1 MGGISFKDVKNIIRK
16 CLIAIIPIT
25 IIFILLINHTE
36 SKAMQ
41 KIKGYIVNNSNALKD
56 NIIFGMNQN
65 QMLTLLF
72 INILLIFL
80 TIIRY
85 IYIKNKSEL
94 GIAENVA
101 KNTNDAVII
110 TDRYNNIT
118 YVNESYEK
126 ITGYSKEEV
135 MGHTPGNFKSGKHKK
150 EFYKD
155 MWKSINKKGYFR
167 SELWDKRKDGV
178 LYPKDLSIYKINN
191 KLDKKDFK
199 YIGIFTDLTDIK
211 RDQEF
216 IDKLKDYNIDTDLPN
231 ENLLFKLI
239 NNSISKKQEKF
250 FVVYLSIENYNT
262 IVLNSNENLEYNLKI
277 FIRRINTILDDKN
290 FIAHISKSKFVIG
303 LSSFDSKDKVENF
316 MKKLIDVSK
325 LSYFIRDN
333 ELYFDI
339 KAGVCNYPDDGKY
352 VNELLVNSNIALDK
366 AIGTKGKYYLY
377 FDESFKEDIQKE
389 QEIKMMLNKAIIYDE
404 FSINYQPQI
413 DSRNNQ
419 IVGAEALL
427 RWNTKKYGFISPAI
441 FIPIAE
447 KTGQIVEI
455 GYWVI
460 DRVFNEYMIFKENI
474 NENFRICINI
484 SPMQFNDENFIKRI
498 KESIIKNNIDTNYF
512 ELEITENLLL
522 DDLTKVNKKLK
533 ELKDLGFTIAIDDF
547 GTGYSSLS
555 YIKQLHIDKLKIDRA
570 FIKDYPEKDN
580 GEIADI
586 ITIMSRTLR
595 LEVIAEGVETKEQV
609 DYLRSKGCHLI
620 QGYFYSKPIPPS
632 DFVKYLKG

>member
-1 MGGISFKDVKNIIRK
+1 
-16 CLIAIIPIT
+16 
-25 IIFILLINHTE
+25 
-36 SKAMQ
+36 
-41 KIKGYIVNNSNALKD
+41 
-56 NIIFGMNQN
+56 
-65 QMLTLLF
+65 
-72 INILLIFL
+72 
-80 TIIRY
+80 
-85 IYIKNKSEL
+85 
-94 GIAENVA
+94 
-101 KNTNDAVII
+101 
-110 TDRYNNIT
+110 
-118 YVNESYEK
+118 
-126 ITGYSKEEV
+126 
-135 MGHTPGNFKSGKHKK
+135 
-150 EFYKD
+150 
-155 MWKSINKKGYFR
+155 
-167 SELWDKRKDGV
+167 
-178 LYPKDLSIYKINN
+178 
-191 KLDKKDFK
+191 
-199 YIGIFTDLTDIK
+199 
-211 RDQEF
+211 
-216 IDKLKDYNIDTDLPN
+216 
-231 ENLLFKLI
+231 
-239 NNSISKKQEKF
+239 
-250 FVVYLSIENYNT
+250 
-262 IVLNSNENLEYNLKI
+262 
-277 FIRRINTILDDKN
+277 
-290 FIAHISKSKFVIG
+290 
-303 LSSFDSKDKVENF
+303 
-316 MKKLIDVSK
+316 
-325 LSYFIRDN
+325 
-333 ELYFDI
+333 
-339 KAGVCNYPDDGKY
+339 
-352 VNELLVNSNIALDK
+352 
-366 AIGTKGKYYLY
+366 
-377 FDESFKEDIQKE
+377 KEDIQKE

-609 DYLRSKGCHLI
+609 DYLRSKVCHLI